1 MICLSGGQG
10 ASTVEG
16 NFKRTI
22 GQLDGE
28 FGLLF
33 NDVSAQDV
41 ANLSPEFGWLN
52 VLEAPISGAFRGS
65 LNKDGKLNPVNA
77 TLRMGS
83 GMLKPT
89 SDIKGTAFNFNS
101 LEHIRMLQ
109 EVAVSFDEIFIDS
122 KDLKVTADGFLI
134 IEDIKDIPET
144 FIAQLNFTDLQT
156 GGFGLLNNGISS
168 NSAATTLRFNLIRL
182 I

>member
-1 MICLSGGQG
+1 MERFQDLNLFGLTAQLEDQRTDKRYTIDGARLRFSREDQALVMSFDLALLSGGQG

-33 NDVSAQDV
+33 NDVSAQDI

-77 TLRMGS
+77 TLQ
-83 GMLKPT
+83 
-89 SDIKGTAFNFNS
+89 N
-101 LEHIRMLQ
+101 
-109 EVAVSFDEIFIDS
+109 
-122 KDLKVTADGFLI
+122 GFRI
-134 IEDIKDIPET
+134 VE
-144 FIAQLNFTDLQT
+144 AY
-156 GGFGLLNNGISS
+156 
-168 NSAATTLRFNLIRL
+168 
-182 I
+182 